1 MYHHRPQ
8 TIVNLLVA
16 LFALFALSPFLL
28 SSCSTRTPED
38 PLGSRGT
45 FVPPTS
51 PSIVIENFRAAV
63 SEKNTENY
71 MLCLSD
77 ASTRSRYPFVFEPS
91 AEARARYQSLFDSW
105 SLQKER
111 QSFVSMISRLS
122 TDERPTLTFIN
133 SNFSFSSPDSSI
145 FVTDYELVV
154 DHGITSIPTTLV
166 GTMVLAITPEP
177 SGQWSISRWT
187 DAKRPTDTVEATWSL
202 LKAQLTN

>member
-1 MYHHRPQ
+1 MTR
-8 TIVNLLVA
+8 
-16 LFALFALSPFLL
+16 LFALSPFRLFVL
-28 SSCSTRTPED
+28 SLFCLFSCSTRTPED
-38 PLGSRGT
+38 PIGSRGT

-77 ASTRSRYPFVFEPS
+77 PTTRSRYVYAFEPS
-91 AEARARYQSLFDSW
+91 AEARARFQSLFGTW
-105 SLQKER
+105 SLLKER

-122 TDERPTLTFIN
+122 ADVRPTLTFIN

-154 DHGITSIPTTLV
+154 EHGLTSIPTTLA

-177 SGQWSISRWT
+177 SGLWSISRWT
-187 DAKRPTDTVEATWSL
+187 DAKRPTDSVEVTWSL